1 MFTALVIA
9 GTMGYVAL
17 DDQDHWFIRVVD
29 GIGRSAIAATPIAII
44 LTEIGAWAVWKFPSE
59 RLWEAIDKAREDAV
73 QKARE
78 EAREEGRKEGRAEA
92 MREIQRERTT
102 RATEERPDS
111 NAKNSTED

>member
-29 GIGRSAIAATPIAII
+29 GIGRSAIAATLIAII

-78 EAREEGRKEGRAEA
+78 EGRKEGRAEA
-92 MREIQRERTT
+92 MREIQNGRTL
-102 RATEERPDS
+102 RQTEEEPDS
-111 NAKNSTED
+111 NARNPTED